1 MLGWPSKAG
10 TQHSP
15 LEQGTATVELWLLL
29 LLVLMLSVVIAQNM
43 GLRDRLKKL
52 EALLRR

>member
-1 MLGWPSKAG
+1 MD
-10 TQHSP
+10 
-15 LEQGTATVELWLLL
+15 VWLLL

-52 EALLRR
+52 EALLRRLG